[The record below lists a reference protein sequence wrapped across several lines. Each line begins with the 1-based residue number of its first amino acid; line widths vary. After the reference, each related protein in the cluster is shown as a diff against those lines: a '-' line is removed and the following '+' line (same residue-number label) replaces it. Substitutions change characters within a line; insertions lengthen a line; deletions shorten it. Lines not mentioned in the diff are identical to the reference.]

1 MAEKN
6 NSRFATHTVMSV
18 LVIGGLTMQALINT
32 ARADDLSSV
41 YGLALASDPVI
52 SAAAAQRDAAL
63 EVIPQSKAVL
73 LPTIDINAN
82 VSRDRF
88 DPRSSNEDTSYAT
101 NETYSVELRQAV
113 YQRERFVQLKRADLQ
128 AAQAEATYAV
138 AQQALIL
145 RATTNYFQ
153 VLAAM
158 DNLEFVI
165 ADREAIAVTLEEAT
179 QRYDV
184 GLAAATDVYEA
195 QARYDL
201 AVSEQLNAE
210 KLLEDAR
217 EAVRKLTGAVPLNI
231 KVLQPEIP
239 LIMPDPPS
247 PEKWLEVALEQNPS
261 LLAATAATGAA
272 RQEIEVQRSGH
283 YPSLDLIAEYQYRD
297 NDFGGLGIPIER
309 NDAAIGLQLNIPLYQ
324 GGLISSRTRQ
334 ASYQY
339 AQTREDQ
346 LESHRE
352 VENQMRDSYSGVVV
366 EISKVKA
373 LHQAILSS
381 EKALDASEAG
391 FEVGTRT
398 IVDVLD
404 SQRELL
410 RARRDHA
417 RSRYA
422 YLLNTLRLKQA
433 AGIVEEGDL
442 NSINAMLQ

>member
-6 NSRFATHTVMSV
+6 NSRFATRAVMSA
-18 LVIGGLTMQALINT
+18 LVIGGLTMQAMVDT

-41 YGLALASDPVI
+41 YELALETDPLI
-52 SAAAAQRDAAL
+52 HAAAAQRDATL

-73 LPTIDINAN
+73 LPTIGVNAD

-88 DPRSSNEDTSYAT
+88 DPRSSNDDTTYAT

-113 YQRERFVQLKRADLQ
+113 YQRERFKQLKRADHQ

-138 AQQALIL
+138 AQQDLIL
-145 RATTNYFQ
+145 RVTTNYFQ

-165 ADREAIAVTLEEAT
+165 ADRKAIAVTLEQAT

-195 QARYDL
+195 QARHDL

-210 KLLEDAR
+210 KLLSDAY
-217 EAVRKLTGAVPLNI
+217 EAVRKLTGVVPMNVN
-231 KVLQPEIP
+231 VLEPEIP
-239 LIMPDPPS
+239 LIMPDPPN
-247 PEKWLEVALEQNPS
+247 PDEWLKVALEQNP
-261 LLAATAATGAA
+261 LLLSAAAATRAAKE
-272 RQEIEVQRSGH
+272 QIEVQRSGH

-334 ASYQY
+334 ASFQY
-339 AQTREDQ
+339 SQAREDK
-346 LESHRE
+346 LEVHRD
-352 VENQMRDSYSGVVV
+352 VENQVRDSYSGVVV
-366 EISKVKA
+366 EISKVNA
-373 LHQAILSS
+373 LQQAILSS
-381 EKALDASEAG
+381 EKALEASQAG